1 MLASTHRSPSRAI
14 GFALFAGVAIGA
26 FGCNETLN
34 AGRNSR
40 ADPCESAD
48 AGLRECAPPGL
59 LDGLV
64 GFWRLDDSSGST
76 VAADSSGQGNHG
88 ALHELDPSA
97 AWVSG
102 RSRGA
107 LQIAQT
113 GWVQVPPSPSIDG
126 IVQDVTVTAWVRFE
140 TEFSNPDSWG
150 VALSRQ
156 TGTGKNQHYHLAL
169 YGDGRPSFFLITAS
183 GFVLI
188 RDAVSV
194 PKNEWVHLA
203 GVYDGAMA
211 RLYLNGIE
219 LESQALTGRF
229 AEDTTPVILGGNGND
244 ASGIP
249 TELFPGPIDELML
262 YSRAL
267 SATEIGDLA
276 AGVLFPKDSM
286 DAGGP

>member
-1 MLASTHRSPSRAI
+1 MLVSTSRSPSRAI
-14 GFALFAGVAIGA
+14 GFALCASIAIGSV
-26 FGCNETLN
+26 GCNETLN
-34 AGRNSR
+34 AGRNSPR
-40 ADPCESAD
+40 DPCESAD

-64 GFWRLDDSSGST
+64 GYWRLDDGSGST
-76 VAADSSGQGNHG
+76 VALDSSGQGNHG
-88 ALHELDPSA
+88 ALRELDPSTD
-97 AWVSG
+97 WVSG
-102 RSRGA
+102 RWRGA
-107 LQIAQT
+107 LQIAQV

-140 TEFSNPDSWG
+140 GEFSNPDSWG

-183 GFVLI
+183 GFALI
-188 RDAVSV
+188 RAATVV
-194 PKNEWVHLA
+194 PKNEWLHLA
-203 GVYDGAMA
+203 GTYDGATA
-211 RLYLNGIE
+211 RLYLNGTE
-219 LESQALTGRF
+219 LANQPLTGSF

-262 YSRAL
+262 YARAL
-267 SATEIGDLA
+267 SATEVADLA
-276 AGVLFPKDSM
+276 AGVLFPKGSM
-286 DAGGP
+286 DAGAP